1 MRVWKLRRNRI
12 QPEASTTPVIRAL
25 RFSDLSKVLEIEKQI
40 YEFPWPR
47 RAFEDCLRLGYY
59 CILVCERVRFG
70 EELVCGYGIMD
81 AGGTEAHIC
90 NVSVAPDRQRQGI
103 GRFLME
109 ALLTRAKGK
118 GANGAYL
125 EVRPSNRGAQ
135 AFYRK
140 LGFRHASTRRDYYR
154 AKIGV
159 EDAWIFR
166 IEIGA

>member
-1 MRVWKLRRNRI
+1 MSLWKLRRNRV
-12 QPEASTTPVIRAL
+12 QSGAETAPLIRAM
-25 RFSDLSKVLEIEKQI
+25 RFSDLSQVLEIEKQI

-59 CILVCERVRFG
+59 CVLVCEGARRG

-81 AGGTEAHIC
+81 AGGSEAHIC
-90 NVSVAPDRQRQGI
+90 NVSVAEDRQRQGI

-118 GANGAYL
+118 GAEGAYL
-125 EVRPSNRGAQ
+125 EVRPSNHGAQ

-140 LGFRHASTRRDYYR
+140 LGFHHANTRRDYYR
-154 AKIGV
+154 ARIGV